1 MTETQLAVGRLL
13 IKSDRKEEK
22 QMMLV
27 LSGAFTAGKAVILT
41 VLALAAIAVLFYLI
55 PEIAKYTKVNEL
67 NARGIRDKRFAA
79 ALLSVY
85 FKDNVIEAPYLLRSD
100 KDCLPSADVVIV
112 CEGGIIILTV
122 EDRPGYFETPKTGE
136 WVWRHEDNVRRI
148 PNPFDRGMYYVG
160 ACSNIAKRNGISCPI
175 YNLVLLSNDEV
186 EYSGNSGEGVLTSDV
201 LISCVKKIKGRRKMS
216 TSEAQML
223 VRLIKQN
230 GAYYKKLFVSDDFD
244 DEPSEDFDGPA
255 PVIKNVF
262 ASDEPSEETSDGAS
276 AKKNADDID
285 ISW

>member
-1 MTETQLAVGRLL
+1 
-13 IKSDRKEEK
+13 
-22 QMMLV
+22 MMLV
-27 LSGAFTAGKAVILT
+27 LSGAFTAGKVVFLT
-41 VLALAAIAVLFYLI
+41 ALALAAIAVLFYLI

-67 NARGIRDKRFAA
+67 NSRDIRDKRFAA

-100 KDCLPSADVVIV
+100 KDCPPSADVVVV
-112 CEGGIIILTV
+112 CEGGIIVLTV
-122 EDRPGYFETPKTGE
+122 EDRPGYFETPKTGD
-136 WVWRHEDNVRRI
+136 WVWRTEDSVQRI

-186 EYSGNSGEGVLTSDV
+186 EYSGNSGEGVLTNDI
-201 LISCVKKIKGRRKMS
+201 LISCIKKIKDKHKMS

-244 DEPSEDFDGPA
+244 DEPRDYDDGPA
-255 PVIKNVF
+255 PVVRSVF
-262 ASDEPSEETSDGAS
+262 ESDEPEEEKP
-276 AKKNADDID
+276 AKNKVDDID